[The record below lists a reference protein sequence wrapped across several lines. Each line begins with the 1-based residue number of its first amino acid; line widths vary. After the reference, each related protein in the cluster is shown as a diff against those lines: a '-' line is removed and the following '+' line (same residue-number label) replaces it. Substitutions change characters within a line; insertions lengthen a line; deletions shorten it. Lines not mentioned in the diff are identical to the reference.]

1 MDSDNFMEKKLSHI
15 IYLLLFLSGIAINS
29 NANTLI
35 SDNYGLK
42 IKSLHSIESE
52 ATSLQL
58 EDGKYISLPSRPF
71 SISFSLYNSNE
82 GPFGCIMRMISED
95 GNAIDFMNT
104 VDMDGIYRP
113 QIMAD
118 DRAYVIPATI
128 EWESWIPVSITLEK
142 NKKMI
147 TVDYGGTV
155 MEIPSHT
162 LSQSDRLRISLGN
175 CPFEGY
181 TINAV
186 ASFSIK
192 DIVIRD
198 GDKSIRDWPLSQHSA
213 YVSYDRINGSR
224 AVAKNP
230 EWIAD
235 SNISLTSLYS
245 EEFPHFV
252 DAVYDG
258 KESFMIIKPNGD
270 IQKISTHDG
279 KQTLIRSV
287 AGRPAS
293 NSPNQAKWCNDDLI
307 LSYCISQ
314 NLYSGF
320 DPRTRKWNNNTTPE
334 ADLIYWNVS
343 SSWDPSMERLYSFG
357 GYGFYHFSNVLR
369 VFSHK
374 NPKSTISVTLDK
386 IAPRSYASTTIIDS
400 CLYIFGGLG
409 SASGN
414 QGIKEDYY
422 YDLHKVNPDTFEET
436 LLWSIPEPEFG
447 SLIPGEDLI
456 YDEENNCFY
465 TTAITESDYTL
476 VRIGIDE
483 PIIEQISLPAGVRTD
498 AAAQYTNLYLNK
510 ETDELLALFIQSSL
524 DSQTRVDIMTM
535 PLHPY
540 TVDDIIVPDRTVQEE
555 TPTDEGTSWLTIVIL
570 ILTGAAIAGAL
581 ALLINAKKKKA
592 SRHISLADTLE
603 NYYDF
608 SKNSICL
615 FGGFSVYDRDGK
627 DITANFSPTLRKL
640 LIALILHTV
649 KYKQGILGENLN
661 QLIWGYKPEGT
672 ASNNRNVYI
681 SRLRTALEDLD
692 GVTINTKNKF
702 LSISFA
708 KPVICDYVE
717 AMRLKENSTKSDDV
731 KRLLSLLFNG
741 KLLPNSQEDWIET
754 FKNEDTAMTLAFLSH
769 QLDSNLVTD
778 GIKLKIAETIVLY
791 DSLNEKALRA
801 RCAIYHAT
809 GNLGLA
815 KEVYDTFCREYSAA
829 IGEEYKTPFKE
840 II

>member
-1 MDSDNFMEKKLSHI
+1 MEKKLSHI

-192 DIVIRD
+192 DIVIRS

-235 SNISLTSLYS
+235 SNISLTHLYTG
-245 EEFPHFV
+245 EFPHYV
-252 DAVYDG
+252 DVVFDG
-258 KESFMIIKPNGD
+258 KESFMIINPDGD

-293 NSPNQAKWCNDDLI
+293 NSPNQAKWCNDSLL

-314 NLYSGF
+314 NLYSSF
-320 DPRTRKWNNNTTPE
+320 DTRTRRWNKNITPE

-343 SSWDPSMERLYSFG
+343 SSWDSALGRLYSFG
-357 GYGFYHFSNVLR
+357 GYGFHHFSNVLR
-369 VFSHK
+369 VFSPK

-386 IAPRSYASTTIIDS
+386 IAPRSYASTTVIDS
-400 CLYIFGGLG
+400 CLYIFGGQG
-409 SASGN
+409 TASGN

-422 YDLHKVNPDTFEET
+422 YDLYKVNPDTFEET

-447 SLIPGEDLI
+447 SLIPGENLI

-483 PIIEQISLPAGVRTD
+483 PVIEQISLPAGVRID

-540 TVDDIIVPDRTVQEE
+540 TVDDIIVPDRMVQEE

-681 SRLRTALEDLD
+681 SRLRTALEELD

-754 FKNEDTAMTLAFLSH
+754 FKNDDTAMTLAFLSH

-809 GNLGLA
+809 GNLGQA
-815 KEVYDTFCREYSAA
+815 KEAYDTFCREYSAT
-829 IGEEYKTPFKE
+829 IGEEYHIPFKE